1 MESQNLT
8 SFLPLTIAFGVCA
21 LVLGLLHFF
30 LIHRQQSMSSEEKFP
45 RQLALLGL
53 TILALVVL
61 VLSAPLS
68 DSLRNQV
75 LALLGI
81 VVSGVLAFSST
92 SFVTNFMAAI
102 GLRVTQPFK
111 VGDFITIGD
120 HFGKVVSRGL
130 LDTEIQTENRELI
143 AIPNVTFTLQPVVV
157 ARRSGVILTSTLSLG
172 YDVPHNVVEPLMLT
186 AAVKAGLEDPYSHV
200 VSLGDFSVTYKVAG
214 LLSDVE
220 RILTVRS
227 ELNRQLLDTLHG
239 AGLEIVSP
247 TVTRHITQDETTR
260 IIPESIATGKP
271 KESVEAEEIAFDMA
285 RAIDQLE
292 KEKQQINDRL
302 ADKQATDGAERERL
316 QQQLELLKEQEKK
329 LKEVE

>member
-1 MESQNLT
+1 MDSQSLT
-8 SFLPLTIAFGVCA
+8 SLLPLIIASGACA
-21 LVLGLLHFF
+21 LILGLLHFF
-30 LIHRQQSMSSEEKFP
+30 LIHRQQSLSNEEKFP
-45 RQLALLGL
+45 RQLLLLGL
-53 TILALVVL
+53 TLLALVIL
-61 VLSAPLS
+61 ILTAPLS
-68 DSLRNQV
+68 DSLRNQA

-102 GLRVTQPFK
+102 GLRITQPFK

-143 AIPNVTFTLQPVVV
+143 AIPNVTFTVQPVVV

-172 YDVPHNVVEPLMLT
+172 YDVPHNVVEPLML
-186 AAVKAGLEDPYSHV
+186 AAAAGAGLEDPYSHV
-200 VSLGDFSVTYKVAG
+200 VSLGDFAVTYKVCG

-227 ELNRQLLDTLHG
+227 ELNRQLLDSLHR
-239 AGLEIVSP
+239 AGIEIVSP
-247 TVTRHITQDETTR
+247 TVTRHINQDEETR
-260 IIPESIATGKP
+260 IIPESVVENKN
-271 KESVEAEEIAFDMA
+271 KESVEAEEIVFDMA
-285 RAIDQLE
+285 RAIDELE

-302 ADKQATDGAERERL
+302 ADKQDIDDAERERL
-316 QQQLELLKEQEKK
+316 RQRLELLKEQEKN
-329 LKEVE
+329 LKESE